1 MNSNEKQN
9 KKNKKEEAKIQK
21 IEQKK
26 FQDINN
32 NLEKQIDK
40 LNNINNQMD
49 KITDKYISTYDKL
62 FEKDKPHEL
71 NILKNN
77 LIELEANARETQLIN
92 ENKLIKKEKSIFS
105 KTKDFLKN
113 NRKTIDNY
121 LITPLITTVSLPL
134 GALYHFRKK
143 SKGEKLSY
151 AGIGVVYSLAL
162 TLGAISINHSEP
174 TQTVYEN
181 NNIEIKYQNS
191 YSKANSVSSVNYV
204 DLIKSLAI
212 VSTTNVGLFELMNYK
227 PEYNKT
233 ILNIHSKENKS
244 SISATYE
251 FEGFKKIENIVLED
265 LNNPKELYVNTQY
278 VNKNYVNKEQ
288 YVEEVK
294 EIYKENKPNI
304 KTK

>member
-1 MNSNEKQN
+1 MNSDEKQN
-9 KKNKKEEAKIQK
+9 KKNKKEEVKIQK

-32 NLEKQIDK
+32 NLKKQINK
-40 LNNINNQMD
+40 LNHFNNQMD
-49 KITDKYISTYDKL
+49 KIIDKYISTHNKL
-62 FEKDKPHEL
+62 FKKDKPYEL

-77 LIELEANARETQLIN
+77 VIELEANARETQLIN

-121 LITPLITTVSLPL
+121 LITPLIAAVSFPL

-151 AGIGVVYSLAL
+151 AGIGVICSLAL
-162 TLGAISINHSEP
+162 TVGTIKINYSEP

-181 NNIEIKYQNS
+181 NNIEMEYQNS

-204 DLIKSLAI
+204 DLIKYLTI
-212 VSTTNVGLFELMNYK
+212 VSTTNIGFFEVMNYK

-265 LNNPKELYVNTQY
+265 LNNPKELYVNTRY
-278 VNKNYVNKEQ
+278 VNKNYANRKQ
-288 YVEEVK
+288 YVDEVK

-304 KTK
+304 